1 MEEIN
6 ENRELKYNLIGIAGK
21 AESGKDTFAEYLK
34 AHYLKMI
41 YEPDRNRIESKL
53 TSSILI
59 KHFADP
65 LKEAAIAAFGFIK
78 DEVYTTEGKKTINE
92 FWKNTPRYFLQK
104 LGTECFREIFG
115 DNFWLRRAELE
126 IEKDFLDYSPP
137 FGIIHIFADIRFENE
152 CDWVRDKGGLLI
164 HIDRGNREGGTL
176 VDNHASEQALEFKD
190 GDILIEN
197 RGTLEDLESAAD
209 LMIMSII
216 TQSVSKEEEQREDQK
231 DA

>member
-65 LKEAAIAAFGFIK
+65 LKEAAMAAFGFTE

-152 CDWVRDKGGLLI
+152 CDWIRNRGGLVI
-164 HIDRGNREGGTL
+164 HMKRPSLSHPES
-176 VDNHASEQALEFKD
+176 VKNHASEQELEVKK
-190 GDILIEN
+190 GDYPIGN
-197 RGTLEDLESAAD
+197 NTTLEDLEWVASMFIID
-209 LMIMSII
+209 II
-216 TQSVSKEEEQREDQK
+216 TQRVSEEEEQK
-231 DA
+231 DD